1 MTELYI
7 MKTKYISLI
16 IIALAVLACG
26 EDKTIDTSNT
36 SIEIILESKN
46 LDSIKAKKQELNIK
60 QEELN
65 AQIALLNEKITALD
79 DNSKLPLITSIITKE
94 EEFNHFIELQGNV
107 TTKNV
112 VTISSEFSGLLT
124 QVYVK
129 DGDRVK
135 KGQLLAKIDDGGL
148 SQQIAQMKIQ
158 RDLAKTTF
166 DRQKRL
172 WDQNIGSEIQYLEAK
187 TNYESQSEAVKQMTQ
202 QLSKTRV
209 TAPFSGTID
218 NIITEQGNLVA
229 PGSPLMLLVN
239 LDNMYIEADVPERYI
254 ANVVKGKNVEVEF
267 PVLGKKLNST
277 IRQASNYINPSNRTY
292 TIEVPVSA
300 KDDNIKPNLTAKMN
314 INDYTNSSAVLI
326 PQNII
331 SEDAEGEQ
339 YVFILSDIKDNIASA
354 KRINITTGKTQND
367 IIEVLT
373 GLKADLQIIKE
384 GARSVKDGQRVRI
397 DSAQ

>member
-1 MTELYI
+1 

>member
-1 MTELYI
+1 

-16 IIALAVLACG
+16 IIVLAIFACG

-36 SIEIILESKN
+36 TVERILESKN

-60 QEELN
+60 QQELN
-65 AQIALLNEKITALD
+65 TQIALLNERITALD
-79 DNSKLPLITSIITKE
+79 DNSKLPLITSITTKE

-112 VTISSEFSGLLT
+112 VTISSEFSGLLSK
-124 QVYVK
+124 VYIK
-129 DGDRVK
+129 DGDRVR

-187 TNYESQSEAVKQMTQ
+187 TNYESQSEAVNQMTQ
-202 QLSKTRV
+202 QLAKTRV

-218 NIITEQGNLVA
+218 DVITDQGNLVV
-229 PGSPLMLLVN
+229 PGMPLMLLVN

-254 ANVVKGKNVEVEF
+254 ADVTNGKIVEVEF
-267 PVLGKKLNST
+267 PVLGKKINSK
-277 IRQASNYINPSNRTY
+277 IRQSSNYINPSNRTY
-292 TIEVPVSA
+292 TIEVPVNGNNE
-300 KDDNIKPNLTAKMN
+300 NIKPNLTAKMN
-314 INDYTNSSAVLI
+314 INDYTSSSAVLI

-339 YVFILSDIKDNIASA
+339 YVFILNDIKNNIGTA
-354 KRINITTGKTQND
+354 KRVNITTGRTQND
-367 IIEVLT
+367 IIEVLS
-373 GLKADLQIIKE
+373 GLEANMKIIKE

>member
-1 MTELYI
+1 
-7 MKTKYISLI
+7 MKTKYISLLILALVI
-16 IIALAVLACG
+16 IACG

-36 SIEIILESKN
+36 SIEHILESKN
-46 LDSIKAKKQELNIK
+46 LDTIKAKKHELNIK
-60 QEELN
+60 QQELN

-79 DNSKLPLITSIITKE
+79 DNSKLPLITSITTKVE
-94 EEFNHFIELQGNV
+94 AFNHFIELQGNV

-112 VTISSEFSGLLT
+112 VTVSSEFSGLLSK
-124 QVYVK
+124 VYVK

-187 TNYESQSEAVKQMTQ
+187 TNYESQSEAVNQMTQ
-202 QLSKTRV
+202 QLAKTRV

-218 NIITEQGNLVA
+218 DVITEQGNLVG

-239 LDNMYIEADVPERYI
+239 LDNMYIEADVPERYV
-254 ANVVKGKNVEVEF
+254 ADVTKGKNVEVEF

-292 TIEVPVSA
+292 TIEVPVNV
-300 KDDNIKPNLTAKMN
+300 KDNNIKPNLTAKMN

-331 SEDAEGEQ
+331 SEDAEGKQ
-339 YVFILSDIKDNIASA
+339 YVFILNDIKGNIASA
-354 KRINITTGKTQND
+354 ERINITTGKTQND
-367 IIEVLT
+367 VIEVLT
-373 GLKADLQIIKE
+373 GLKADMQIINE
-384 GARSVKDGQRVRI
+384 GARSIKDGQRVRI

>member
-1 MTELYI
+1 

-16 IIALAVLACG
+16 IIALAIFACG

-36 SIEIILESKN
+36 TVERILESQN

-60 QEELN
+60 QQELN
-65 AQIALLNEKITALD
+65 AQIALLNERITALD
-79 DNSKLPLITSIITKE
+79 DNSKLPLITSITTKE
-94 EEFNHFIELQGNV
+94 EEFNHYIELQGNV

-112 VTISSEFSGLLT
+112 VTISSEFSGLLS

-129 DGDRVK
+129 DGDYVR

-187 TNYESQSEAVKQMTQ
+187 TNYESQSEAVNQMTQ
-202 QLSKTRV
+202 QLAKTKV
-209 TAPFSGTID
+209 TAPFAGSID

-229 PGSPLMLLVN
+229 PGVPLMLLVN

-254 ANVVKGKNVEVEF
+254 ADVTKGKVVEVEF
-267 PVLGKKLNST
+267 PVLGKKINST
-277 IRQASNYINPSNRTY
+277 IRQSSNYINPSNRTY
-292 TIEVPVSA
+292 TIEVPVNA
-300 KDDNIKPNLTAKMN
+300 KDDNIKPNLTAKLN
-314 INDYTNSSAVLI
+314 INDYTSSSAVLI

-339 YVFILSDIKDNIASA
+339 YVFILNDIKNNIGTA
-354 KRINITTGKTQND
+354 KRVNITTGKTQND
-367 IIEVLT
+367 IIEVLS
-373 GLKADLQIIKE
+373 GLEANMQIIKE

>member
-1 MTELYI
+1 

-187 TNYESQSEAVKQMTQ
+187 TNYESQSESLKQMTQ